1 MKMSIRLWPQDYER
15 KEHITKA
22 EKALLRYAARN
33 FQSGHIAVGID
44 PLGLSSEK
52 IKLGMYISPNKG
64 LITFSIYTGKISALP
79 VVFYRNYVEMVDG
92 KIQERLLDSK
102 LLIVRNGQNKA
113 LKFPYKHIVMF
124 PDEIAGK
131 ASVSPEELTQ
141 LLNYA
146 TFDSF
151 RPITSSGKEKRIEDL
166 RMFDGIRCP
175 YDKTFKTLSTAEC
188 RAIFERLAPEYTVV
202 MNETENVRIA
212 EKKTFVTDVDLRI
225 TGREVEY
232 KTFFLDEYQ
241 VGVVNDMG
249 KGHRVILANPGA
261 GKSVLLLSKAFKYA
275 SLYKDSKVLL
285 TCYNNN
291 LADSYNFKRNC
302 ANFGENDNLFI
313 MTFHKLVKKI
323 YEECLHSHCETN
335 IATDEEIQKCID
347 WVKQGKVNLKF
358 KAIFIDEVQI
368 FDPLYLELCY
378 SLLEED
384 EDHVFLM
391 AGDLNQAVRALSRK
405 GDAPWKRINGVHL
418 DFTGRVRYIEKNYR
432 NSKEIGEYISHMLQH
447 MNTRLS
453 MLDLINSLEYE
464 YNSFK
469 IGTNPTVALKV
480 QTGVQRIDIKKQV
493 VAAIK
498 EISTK
503 YKISYSDIAVLFPYR
518 QVPYHKYYFLYWLQ
532 QGLDE
537 EGIPYSMIINEHEG
551 SHIKAR
557 QGDISGVIISTIESS
572 LGLDFKAVILAGLY
586 PYNYVNVDG
595 EVVGEIKTW
604 TSIKNMPEN
613 QQTAVQSQMRA
624 VYTACSRARDVLYVI
639 SDLNPG
645 SPMEEIIKKQ
655 SDRSIVSTVRTSPAP
670 AKTNSNTSSRTA
682 SNNSFATTKE
692 YLVQEVTD
700 HVTIQTTIQ
709 DSKKPTTITI
719 DVAKYPKQKSII
731 GKKVGET
738 FKFVG
743 IPLTYKI
750 DKIISS
756 EPPKSDKVPP
766 ISTKPMKAKSVAKNP
781 PPTEKK
787 LSLKEY
793 FENKG
798 FFTIDC
804 RGWNGCLW
812 VLGEKKK
819 LEPYVTE
826 AMKLYGATG
835 AYGSGKQSN
844 YKPAWWT
851 KSNK

>member
-1 MKMSIRLWPQDYER
+1 MSIRLWPQDYER

-52 IKLGMYISPNKG
+52 NKLGMYISPNKG

-79 VVFYRNYVEMVDG
+79 VVFYRNYVEMVEG

-645 SPMEEIIKKQ
+645 SPIRPIAEAVERYYEQQLIRLHEETRHQ
-655 SDRSIVSTVRTSPAP
+655 AV
-670 AKTNSNTSSRTA
+670 
-682 SNNSFATTKE
+682 
-692 YLVQEVTD
+692 L
-700 HVTIQTTIQ
+700 
-709 DSKKPTTITI
+709 
-719 DVAKYPKQKSII
+719 
-731 GKKVGET
+731 
-738 FKFVG
+738 
-743 IPLTYKI
+743 
-750 DKIISS
+750 
-756 EPPKSDKVPP
+756 
-766 ISTKPMKAKSVAKNP
+766 
-781 PPTEKK
+781 KK
-787 LSLKEY
+787 LAE
-793 FENKG
+793 F
-798 FFTIDC
+798 DC
-804 RGWNGCLW
+804 
-812 VLGEKKK
+812 KH
-819 LEPYVTE
+819 
-826 AMKLYGATG
+826 
-835 AYGSGKQSN
+835 GKS
-844 YKPAWWT
+844 AV
-851 KSNK
+851 

>member
-1 MKMSIRLWPQDYER
+1 MSIRLWPQDYER

-79 VVFYRNYVEMVDG
+79 VVFYRNYVEMVEG

-313 MTFHKLVKKI
+313 MNFHKLVKKI

>member
-1 MKMSIRLWPQDYER
+1 MSIRLWPQDYER

-52 IKLGMYISPNKG
+52 IKLGMYISPNEG

-79 VVFYRNYVEMVDG
+79 VVFYRNYVEMVEG

-131 ASVSPEELTQ
+131 ASVSSEELTQ

-166 RMFDGIRCP
+166 RMFAGIRCP

-188 RAIFERLAPEYTVV
+188 RAIFERLAPEYTVI

-212 EKKTFVTDVDLRI
+212 EKKTFVTDADLRI

-232 KTFFLDEYQ
+232 KPFFLDEYQ

-249 KGHRVILANPGA
+249 KGHRVVLANPGA

-347 WVKQGKVNLKF
+347 WVKRGKVNLKF

-384 EDHVFLM
+384 EDRVFLM

-480 QTGVQRIDIKKQV
+480 QTGVQRIDIKNQV
-493 VAAIK
+493 IAAIK

-537 EGIPYSMIINEHEG
+537 EGIPYSMIINEHES
-551 SHIKAR
+551 SHVKVR
-557 QGDISGVIISTIESS
+557 QGDISGVVISTIESS

-586 PYNYVNVDG
+586 PYSFVNVDG
-595 EVVGEIKTW
+595 EVVGDIKTW
-604 TSIKNMPEN
+604 TSIKNMPEKH
-613 QQTAVQSQMRA
+613 QTAVQSQMRA

-639 SDLNPG
+639 SDLKAG
-645 SPMEEIIKKQ
+645 SPMEEIIKKP
-655 SDRSIVSTVRTSPAP
+655 SDRGSAAT
-670 AKTNSNTSSRTA
+670 SNTYTPPTPTRSSNNTESQTT
-682 SNNSFATTKE
+682 SNNSVAIAKE
-692 YLVQEVTD
+692 FLVQEVVD
-700 HVTIQTTIQ
+700 HVTIKATIQ
-709 DSKKPTTITI
+709 ESKKPTTVVV
-719 DVAKYPKQKSII
+719 DLAKYPKQKNII
-731 GKKVGET
+731 GKRVGET
-738 FKFVG
+738 FKFDG

-750 DKIISS
+750 EKIIST
-756 EPPKSDKVPP
+756 EVPGHDKTV
-766 ISTKPMKAKSVAKNP
+766 STSTTPVAVKPTSKNP
-781 PPTEKK
+781 PPTDKK

-793 FENKG
+793 FESKG
-798 FFTIDC
+798 FLTVDC

-819 LEPYVTE
+819 LEPYVSE
-826 AMKLYGATG
+826 VLKLYGATG

>member
-1 MKMSIRLWPQDYER
+1 MSIRLWPQDYER

-79 VVFYRNYVEMVDG
+79 VVFYRNYVEMVEG

-595 EVVGEIKTW
+595 EVVGEIKTS

-743 IPLTYKI
+743 IPLTHKI

>member
-1 MKMSIRLWPQDYER
+1 MSIRLWPQDYER

-79 VVFYRNYVEMVDG
+79 VVFYRNYVEMVEG

-323 YEECLHSHCETN
+323 YEECLRSHCETN

-700 HVTIQTTIQ
+700 HVTIQATIQ

-793 FENKG
+793 FESKG

-812 VLGEKKK
+812 VLGKKKK

>member
-1 MKMSIRLWPQDYER
+1 MSIRLWPQDYER

-52 IKLGMYISPNKG
+52 IKLGMYISPNEG

-79 VVFYRNYVEMVDG
+79 VVFYRNYVEMVEG

-212 EKKTFVTDVDLRI
+212 EKKTFVTDADLRI

-384 EDHVFLM
+384 EDRVFLM

-557 QGDISGVIISTIESS
+557 QGDITGVVVSTIESS
-572 LGLDFKAVILAGLY
+572 LGLDFKAVVLAGLY
-586 PYNYVNVDG
+586 PYGYVNVDG
-595 EVVGEIKTW
+595 EVVGDIKTW

-613 QQTAVQSQMRA
+613 HQTAVQSQMRA
-624 VYTACSRARDVLYVI
+624 VYTACSRARDALYVI
-639 SDLNPG
+639 SDLKAG

-655 SDRSIVSTVRTSPAP
+655 SDSGGTSTSVTH
-670 AKTNSNTSSRTA
+670 TSSTPTRS
-682 SNNSFATTKE
+682 SNNTKSQTTSNSSVAIAKE
-692 YLVQEVTD
+692 FLVQEVVD
-700 HVTIQTTIQ
+700 HVTIKATIQ
-709 DSKKPTTITI
+709 ESKKPTTIVV
-719 DVAKYPKQKSII
+719 DLAKYPKQKNII

-738 FKFVG
+738 FKFDG

-750 DKIISS
+750 EKIIST
-756 EPPKSDKVPP
+756 EVPGHDKTVP
-766 ISTKPMKAKSVAKNP
+766 ISTTPVAVKPASKNP
-781 PPTEKK
+781 PPTDKK

-793 FENKG
+793 FESNG
-798 FFTIDC
+798 FFTVDC

-819 LEPYVTE
+819 LEPYVSE
-826 AMKLYGATG
+826 VLKLYGATG

>member
-1 MKMSIRLWPQDYER
+1 MSIRLWPQDYER

-79 VVFYRNYVEMVDG
+79 VVFYRNYVEMVEG

-212 EKKTFVTDVDLRI
+212 EKKTFVADVDLRI